1 MNNAP
6 NPETGDNPIDLPWAV
21 VAFMVAINLAAVQD
35 WPYGYFQFLRLA
47 NTGFAIFMAYRLF
60 LSRNGILPW
69 AFCAVAV
76 IFNPVLPL
84 AFEREI
90 WMLID
95 VATALFIAIAAYA
108 VRKA

>member
-6 NPETGDNPIDLPWAV
+6 KPEPGDNSIDLPWAV
-21 VAFMVAINLAAVQD
+21 VAFMVAINVAAVLD

-60 LSRNGILPW
+60 LSRPGILPW

-95 VATALFIAIAAYA
+95 LAAAAFFAITGMLK
-108 VRKA
+108 RRL